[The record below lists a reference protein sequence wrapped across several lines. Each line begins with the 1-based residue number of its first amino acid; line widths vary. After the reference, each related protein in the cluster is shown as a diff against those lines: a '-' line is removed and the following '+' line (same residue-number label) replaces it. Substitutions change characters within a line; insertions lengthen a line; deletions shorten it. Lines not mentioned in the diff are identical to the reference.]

1 MEHSRLKKLNNGQY
15 LRLLASKNTI
25 FCHLDVLSENL
36 KLKKKYFYTALGC
49 SIQKC
54 TLIPL
59 TISKIYWAVAIKKLL
74 YGCEVRFIHPK
85 ELEFYETHH
94 RMMARAILRLPS
106 NSPDSF
112 CLSALGWD
120 SIEVYVEKM
129 KFMFAWRVLNGDACS
144 YRDIFIYRFFRIF
157 NTGIYSC
164 ESPTAQFMNICNK
177 YGILQDVYDM
187 ILNNNMPDKAEWKK
201 NIFNYVVKRQVMH
214 WRRSLRMYKNLSI
227 YMNVENEYKANVWLS
242 IARYNPKLSKPC
254 NTIIRLLSGCNNLCS
269 YKYHTPERKICIN
282 CNLNVKE
289 DIFHF
294 ALICDKHNA

>member
-1 MEHSRLKKLNNGQY
+1 
-15 LRLLASKNTI
+15 
-25 FCHLDVLSENL
+25 
-36 KLKKKYFYTALGC
+36 
-49 SIQKC
+49 
-54 TLIPL
+54 
-59 TISKIYWAVAIKKLL
+59 
-74 YGCEVRFIHPK
+74 
-85 ELEFYETHH
+85 
-94 RMMARAILRLPS
+94 
-106 NSPDSF
+106 
-112 CLSALGWD
+112 
-120 SIEVYVEKM
+120 M

-144 YRDIFIYRFFRIF
+144 YRDIFIHRFFRIF

-187 ILNNNMPDKAEWKK
+187 ILNTKMPEKAEWKK
-201 NIFNYVVKRQVMH
+201 NIFSYVVKRQVMH

-227 YMNVENEYKANVWLS
+227 YMNVENEYKANVWLF

-254 NTIIRLLSGCNNLCS
+254 NTMIRLLSGCNNLCS

-294 ALICDKHNA
+294 ALICDKHNAFRQRMITKIEINVSHRTKRLLAELSQEEYLYVLLGKRCNGIYFKDMSTIRNISVYYINEMYLNRTEH